1 MPFEV
6 RFDFHL
12 RHWTGVFQHADSGSA
27 IDTGKQTEG
36 CGGKA
41 FVFFAKR
48 VKIKKTV
55 EPTWY

>member
-41 FVFFAKR
+41 FVFLPKE
-48 VKIKKTV
+48 IK
-55 EPTWY
+55 